1 MDIKNSV
8 DVDLIGDSSY
18 IEDKI
23 KNSHD
28 ENIESISIR
37 YPLTA
42 NSIVIPS
49 LKDEKQPERHIAFL
63 DTKNKDKHL
72 LYMVIIAAYNYAF
85 LDESAPLSAKGIVSS
100 SVCVFVEWLNKIEVF
115 NRYNILKEYESYR
128 FDLLGNHGG
137 YSALTSLRTVFFYA
151 LERSNEL
158 RLVLSPEDLQYLQA
172 LKETK
177 ISPNLNK
184 KQESLASYFG
194 KLDWLRRKDIG
205 IGKELYQIL
214 ASPKL
219 TVKSLK
225 LSIST
230 ILIEIYKSKVEI
242 KRFLVENKFGSS
254 SYERDEFKSKT
265 KFFRANYIGSLIYNI
280 LCKYHESER
289 KNKCLKTAIEL
300 ILLSNATNWENYLI
314 LISALESEEKMRR
327 IFKPKRDNGRK
338 ISTDFTSK
346 VFVRSD
352 TGSLFSLEFLMS
364 LVDSGAGL
372 VPTKV
377 EALMFSWLMASLIVQ
392 PSDIKK
398 LTQRSFRFLKVGGK
412 VTHIECEYFKSRSGA
427 IHHTRALSTR
437 KPEGKALYLYLS
449 QYKGETLDS
458 FNGGSPVISTGL
470 SSISGLLFGLLSI
483 DLINERICVV
493 HKQQGHVPTSFPA
506 ALKALSNGKHTGNV
520 VLSVKGTPI
529 EDRRRLVAESES
541 PCPTNLFS
549 LQAIK
554 NSSVHAYSD
563 PYTLDFLI
571 NRNSHTNKTE
581 KAHYL
586 NADNEEWINSSGRIT
601 RSVMLDLINNV
612 FDLGFENLG
621 KDRSDELKA
630 KFNSE
635 FTTLTNS
642 LSYKSGEMISR
653 LKVVTG
659 QKKGKV
665 NEVGVLSLS
674 NQNDAQGFE
683 PIYVLD
689 SPVTVFRILNYR
701 HEFRKNYKKLF
712 NSNPDLLF
720 RTAMPT
726 IEWMEHVLD
735 SLSKV
740 SLIEGK
746 KLFNKMR
753 ESGTTISV
761 FHSM

>member
-1 MDIKNSV
+1 MDSNDNAELV
-8 DVDLIGDSSY
+8 GESSY
-18 IEDKI
+18 IEGNI
-23 KNSHD
+23 KNKHD
-28 ENIESISIR
+28 ENINIISIR

-42 NSIVIPS
+42 SSIVIPS
-49 LKDEKQPERHIAFL
+49 LKDEQQPERNINFL
-63 DTKNKDKHL
+63 DTKNPDKRL
-72 LYMVIIAAYNYAF
+72 LHMIIIAAYNYAF
-85 LDESAPLSAKGIVSS
+85 LDDSAPLSAKGIVSR
-100 SVCVFVEWLNKIEVF
+100 SVCVFVEWLNKIEIS

-128 FDLLGNHGG
+128 FDLLDNHGG
-137 YSALTSLRTVFFYA
+137 YSALIPLRTVFFYA

-158 RLVLSPEDLQYLQA
+158 RLVLSPEELQYLQA

-194 KLDWLRRKDIG
+194 KLDWLRRDDIG
-205 IGKELYQIL
+205 IGKELYQTL

-219 TVKSLK
+219 TVKSFK

-230 ILIEIYKSKVEI
+230 ILIELYQCKKEI
-242 KRFLVENKFGSS
+242 KKFLIENNFGSRV
-254 SYERDEFKSKT
+254 YESKAFKSET
-265 KFFRANYIGSLIYNI
+265 KFFRANYVGDFIYNI
-280 LCKYHESER
+280 LCKYHESDC
-289 KNKCLKTAIEL
+289 KNKYLKTAIEL
-300 ILLSNATNWENYLI
+300 ILLSNTTNWKNYLI
-314 LISALESEEKMRR
+314 LISTLESEERMR
-327 IFKPKRDNGRK
+327 IVFEPKRDNGRK

-364 LVDSGAGL
+364 LVNSGSEIL
-372 VPTKV
+372 TTKV
-377 EALMFSWLMASLIVQ
+377 EVLMYTWLMASLTVQ

-398 LTQRSFRFLKVGGK
+398 LTRRSFCFLKVGGK

-427 IHHTRALSTR
+427 IHHTRALSTK

-449 QYKGETLDS
+449 QYKGETLDILS
-458 FNGGSPVISTGL
+458 GGSPVISPGL
-470 SSISGLLFGLLSI
+470 SSISGLLFGLLSV

-493 HKQQGHVPTSFPA
+493 HKQQGHVPTCFPA

-520 VLSVKGTPI
+520 VLSVKGTTI
-529 EDRRRLVAESES
+529 EERRRLVAESES

-563 PYTLDFLI
+563 PYTLDFLV

-581 KAHYL
+581 RAHYL
-586 NADNEEWINSSGRIT
+586 NSDNEEWINSSGRIT

-612 FDLGFENLG
+612 FNLGFEKLG
-621 KDRSDELKA
+621 NDKSDELRA

-635 FTTLTNS
+635 FTTLTDN

-653 LKVVTG
+653 LRLVTG
-659 QKKGKV
+659 QEKGKI

-674 NQNDAQGFE
+674 DQDDVQGME

-689 SPVTVFRILNYR
+689 SPVTVFKILNYR
-701 HEFRKNYKKLF
+701 YEFSKNYKKIF
-712 NSNPDLLF
+712 NSNPDYLF
-720 RTAMPT
+720 RTVMPT

-735 SLSKV
+735 RLSKS
-740 SLIEGK
+740 SLVEGREI
-746 KLFNKMR
+746 FNKMR
-753 ESGTTISV
+753 ENDICISV
-761 FHSM
+761 FHYI